1 MFKMGHVVLGLYC
14 VVLQKNDEICKR
26 VGLCSST
33 LTAQQNRVSQD
44 ACDLCKLV
52 ANFLK
57 HYVDSNSTE
66 DEIKA
71 ALEQLCSILPSNF
84 SSQVSMQHFVVIYN
98 NNLFLI
104 SVYYS
109 GQ

>member
-33 LTAQQNRVSQD
+33 PLTAQQNRVSQD

-52 ANFLK
+52 ASFLK
-57 HYVDSNSTE
+57 PYVDSNATE
-66 DEIKA
+66 NEAKQ
-71 ALEQLCSILPSNF
+71 ALEQLCSILPSTI
-84 SSQVSMQHFVVIYN
+84 SSTVSMQDFVVVH
-98 NNLFLI
+98 NNL
-104 SVYYS
+104 
-109 GQ
+109 